1 MSASGDFFFS
11 TATLFSKWQFV
22 TFKRCFLCLVYKSKN
37 KFLEVRVNLW
47 LGMTTPQSL
56 QNYAFFTA
64 RWSDD
69 IVAVFDRLFCYYQVF
84 QGFNFVTLIGKNP
97 RNDKKLNSILY
108 NDSLKNVQL
117 FWKNRRLKFL
127 SFYFQR
133 KDPRFLWTCEFSLL
147 FWNFWFPIQ

>member
-1 MSASGDFFFS
+1 MPYYSYRWTPHSKSVQSLHTGSHYHSYKKNPLSLGSDFQCRLPVIFFS

-97 RNDKKLNSILY
+97 RNDKKA
-108 NDSLKNVQL
+108 
-117 FWKNRRLKFL
+117 KFHTL
-127 SFYFQR
+127 
-133 KDPRFLWTCEFSLL
+133 
-147 FWNFWFPIQ
+147 

>member
-1 MSASGDFFFS
+1 MSASGDFFS

-117 FWKNRRLKFL
+117 FWKNVVLNSCAFIFKGKIIFIIALIFLK
-127 SFYFQR
+127 
-133 KDPRFLWTCEFSLL
+133 
-147 FWNFWFPIQ
+147 

>member
-1 MSASGDFFFS
+1 MDPYSSKFTQEVITIPIRKIHFHLEVIFNVGFRWFFS
-11 TATLFSKWQFV
+11 SSSRFWKWQFV
-22 TFKRCFLCLVYKSKN
+22 TMFSLFSYLKFEFRKN
-37 KFLEVRVNLW
+37 WFLEVRVNLW

-97 RNDKKLNSILY
+97 RKDKKLNSILY

-117 FWKNRRLKFL
+117 FWN
-127 SFYFQR
+127 
-133 KDPRFLWTCEFSLL
+133 
-147 FWNFWFPIQ
+147 IVA